1 MEIFIDV
8 LKDVMIDGLKVLPF
22 LFITYLVME
31 LIEHRTGEKAK
42 KIIKKSGRFG
52 PLLGGFL
59 GVVPQ
64 CGFSAASATLYSARI
79 LSLGTLIAV
88 FLSTSDEMLPIMIS
102 EAVEPALI
110 FKILGIKLVLGIIY
124 GFIIDL
130 VIYLFN
136 RKKAKKEEEE
146 AEEIT
151 HMCEH
156 DHCHCEKGIFKS
168 SIKHTFSILLFIL
181 IFTFGLNILMTYFGE
196 EFLSKLLLKNNILSP
211 FLSSLIGLIPNC
223 AASVLLTE
231 LYLNN
236 VITLSSCI
244 AGLLTGAGV
253 GLLVLL
259 KVNKSKK
266 DSFKIITT
274 IYLVGAISG
283 VVLYLLN
290 IK

>member
-168 SIKHTFSILLFIL
+168 SIKHTLSTWLFIL
-181 IFTFGLNILMTYFGE
+181 LVTLIVGLIIGYIGEDNVKEFIAHIPVVGLLVSGLFGLL
-196 EFLSKLLLKNNILSP
+196 
-211 FLSSLIGLIPNC
+211 PNC
-223 AASVLLTE
+223 AGSVIITE
-231 LYLNN
+231 LYLEQM
-236 VITLSSCI
+236 ISFGSMM
-244 AGLLTGAGV
+244 AGLLVASGV
-253 GLLVLL
+253 GILILFRTNNHLKQNLAIVSVLYVL
-259 KVNKSKK
+259 G
-266 DSFKIITT
+266 I
-274 IYLVGAISG
+274 ISG
-283 VVLYLLN
+283 LILDL
-290 IK
+290 IF